1 MTEKTYHV
9 AILGATGA
17 VGTRLLSQLE
27 QSTIPVGQIKL
38 LASARSAGTTL
49 MFKGEPVTVEEA
61 TPESFDG
68 VDLVLAS
75 GGGSVSKRFAP
86 EAVKRG
92 AVVVDNS
99 SYWRMHDDVPLVV
112 PEVNEAALQ
121 THQGIIANPNC
132 STIQMVV
139 ALEPIRQAYGLE
151 RVIVSTYQ
159 AASGAGQL
167 GWDELVAQTTAYN
180 AGEPVTASVLPVRG
194 AAKHYPLAYNLL
206 PQIDVFE
213 DDGYTHEEWKMI
225 HETKKIMF
233 GDKDSRDVKV
243 TGTAVRVPVPIGHGE
258 TVYFETAAGTGA
270 TAQGIQQ
277 VLSQAPGVVLED
289 NPAEQLYPQ
298 PVNAAGKRETFVG
311 RVRPDLEVDD
321 AFHIWVV
328 SDNLLK
334 GAAWNTVQIAERLVA
349 LDLVRVPD
357 TATNPFTTA

>member
-1 MTEKTYHV
+1 M
-9 AILGATGA
+9 
-17 VGTRLLSQLE
+17 
-27 QSTIPVGQIKL
+27 
-38 LASARSAGTTL
+38 
-49 MFKGEPVTVEEA
+49 
-61 TPESFDG
+61 
-68 VDLVLAS
+68 
-75 GGGSVSKRFAP
+75 
-86 EAVKRG
+86 
-92 AVVVDNS
+92 
-99 SYWRMHDDVPLVV
+99 
-112 PEVNEAALQ
+112 
-121 THQGIIANPNC
+121 
-132 STIQMVV
+132 
-139 ALEPIRQAYGLE
+139 
-151 RVIVSTYQ
+151 
-159 AASGAGQL
+159 
-167 GWDELVAQTTAYN
+167 
-180 AGEPVTASVLPVRG
+180 PVRG

-321 AFHIWVV
+321 AFHMWVV